1 MSSAT
6 SIERSDLPAKAG
18 SHKTELP
25 PEGGSHT
32 SAAGENA
39 DQGFR
44 PWHFFVLASL
54 GASTIA
60 VMLSRQSAPEHLILI
75 SLTIGAAGFAAAAV
89 YRTIVPLT
97 VQDAS
102 HLAERRSD
110 RARAAI
116 EREKTL
122 VLRSIK
128 ELEFDR
134 AMGKVS
140 AKDFDE
146 MAGRLRARAM
156 SLMKQ
161 LDAGGSG
168 YREAIE
174 RELSERLKNTRRAGS
189 STSAEASVDGRSLAR
204 RPSDPAKTSLD
215 SARTKEPS
223 DPAKEP
229 IPRTCASCET
239 VNDPD
244 AMFCKRCGT
253 SLATVQ

>member
-25 PEGGSHT
+25 
-32 SAAGENA
+32 

-97 VQDAS
+97 VPDAS

-110 RARAAI
+110 RARAAL

-146 MAGRLRARAM
+146 MAGRLRARAI

-174 RELSERLKNTRRAGS
+174 RELSERLQKQKGRAGF
-189 STSAEASVDGRSLAR
+189 L
-204 RPSDPAKTSLD
+204 DPAKTRESSD
-215 SARTKEPS
+215 SGKEPV
-223 DPAKEP
+223 
-229 IPRTCASCET
+229 PRTCASCDT
-239 VNDPD
+239 INDPD